1 MILQA
6 EWGLEVDH
14 TQKDHS
20 GIRLFAAQAL
30 QKIADNPIL
39 VNRAAT
45 ILGGSW
51 VVISGV
57 ISPPIWVMIIVTL
70 FMTLLFNYP

>member
-30 QKIADNPIL
+30 QKNSRQPY
-39 VNRAAT
+39 
-45 ILGGSW
+45 S
-51 VVISGV
+51 SQ
-57 ISPPIWVMIIVTL
+57 
-70 FMTLLFNYP
+70 